1 MAPIDMTTV
10 PPSDTPAVGR
20 STSRRAAI
28 RVGLLALSGAL
39 ALRVAPASS
48 LAHLTLRIGAGT
60 APQALAEFVRQ
71 TGLQVL
77 FDFDAI
83 RNITTHEV
91 SGKLDPRE
99 ALSRMFEGSGL
110 TFEFINERTI
120 SVRLLPPATPPVAQP
135 APQQT

>member
-1 MAPIDMTTV
+1 MLAV
-10 PPSDTPAVGR
+10 PPNDKPGIGR
-20 STSRRAAI
+20 STSRRGAI
-28 RVGLLALSGAL
+28 SLGLLTLAGAL
-39 ALRVAPASS
+39 TLRVAPASS
-48 LAHLTLRIGAGT
+48 LARLSLKIAAGT

-83 RNITTHEV
+83 RNINTREV
-91 SGKLDPRE
+91 SGRLDPRE
-99 ALSRMFEGSGL
+99 ALSTMFEGSGL

-120 SVRLLPPATPPVAQP
+120 SVRLLPPPGLPVAQP

>member
-1 MAPIDMTTV
+1 MLA
-10 PPSDTPAVGR
+10 
-20 STSRRAAI
+20 RRTAI
-28 RVGLLALSGAL
+28 TRGLLALAGA
-39 ALRVAPASS
+39 
-48 LAHLTLRIGAGT
+48 LTLRTSRASTLTKLTLKIAAGT

-83 RNITTHEV
+83 RDINTHEV
-91 SGKLDPRE
+91 SGNLDAQE
-99 ALSRMFEGSGL
+99 ALLKMFDGSGL

-120 SVRLLPPATPPVAQP
+120 SVRLRPPVPLPVAPP